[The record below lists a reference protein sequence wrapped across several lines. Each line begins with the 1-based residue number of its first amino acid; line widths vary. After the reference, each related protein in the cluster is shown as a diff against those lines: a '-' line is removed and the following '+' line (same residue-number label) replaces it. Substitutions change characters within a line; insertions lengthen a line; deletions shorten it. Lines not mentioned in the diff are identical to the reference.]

1 MHDSSPLSRPG
12 PHAGSS
18 AGDLL
23 TLVRTGRASTRSDLV
38 RLTGLSRGAVTARLG
53 ALLSAGLLAEGGE
66 QSSTGGRPA
75 GALALDPDAAV
86 VLAVAVGRSR
96 SQVGVFDLA
105 GREISSDTRDHEPG
119 VAASELMP
127 DVVERLRQLLEGVA
141 PPVIGVGMSLPGS
154 VDPARGTSV
163 DAPVLKGWDG
173 VDLASYVAALTD
185 APLHLDNDTAALT
198 RSEMFGRVPA
208 APTMLVVKAST
219 GLGLGM
225 VADGRMVGERR
236 GTTGELGHTRVDAA
250 GDLLCRCGTTGC
262 LETIAGGWAL
272 VGRLQEAGIEAR
284 HVRDLV
290 ALALDGDP
298 LARSLLREAGRRLG
312 EVLTVAVNLLHPDA
326 IVVGGDMGAA
336 FDLYTAGVRESL
348 YSRAHPGAVR
358 DLRFLPAT
366 HGEAAGLLGCAALAI
381 DAALAPAAVDAHL
394 RAAR

>member
-1 MHDSSPLSRPG
+1 MTERSP
-12 PHAGSS
+12 GST

-23 TLVRTGRASTRSDLV
+23 TLVRTGQAGTRADLV
-38 RLTGLSRGAVTARLG
+38 RLSGLSRGAVTARLG
-53 ALLSAGLLAEGGE
+53 ALLAAGLLVEGGE
-66 QSSTGGRPA
+66 RTSTGGRPA

-119 VAASELMP
+119 IAASELMP
-127 DVVERLRQLLEGVA
+127 DVVARLGRLLEGTA
-141 PPVIGVGMSLPGS
+141 PPVVGVGMSLPGS

-173 VDLASYVAALTD
+173 VDLASYVATLTD

-198 RSEMFGRVPA
+198 RSELFGRVPA
-208 APTMLVVKAST
+208 AATMLVVKAST
-219 GLGLGM
+219 GLGMGL
-225 VADGRMVGERR
+225 VADGRIVGERR
-236 GTTGELGHTRVDAA
+236 GTTGELGHTRVDVA
-250 GDLLCRCGTTGC
+250 GDLLCRCGATGC
-262 LETIAGGWAL
+262 LETVAGGWAL
-272 VGRLQEAGIEAR
+272 VGKLQEAGIEAR

-298 LARSLLREAGRRLG
+298 LARNLLREAGRQLG
-312 EVLTVAVNLLHPDA
+312 EVLTVAVNLLHPEA
-326 IVVGGDMGAA
+326 VVVGGDMGAA

-358 DLRFLPAT
+358 DLRFLPAA

-381 DAALAPAAVDAHL
+381 DAALSPAAVDAHL
-394 RAAR
+394 RTRR